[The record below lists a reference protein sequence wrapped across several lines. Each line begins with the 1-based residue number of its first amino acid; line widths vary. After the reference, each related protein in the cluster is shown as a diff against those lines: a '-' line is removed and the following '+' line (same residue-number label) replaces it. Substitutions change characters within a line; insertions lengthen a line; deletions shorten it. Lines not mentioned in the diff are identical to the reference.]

1 MWLQL
6 THILQPGVSERAAV
20 SPMLERQVRAR
31 VMRAHR
37 AVVGRVSQ
45 RAPVRGCSRGEGPVV
60 LRGAHSVQTVNRVVV
75 VGQAWSCLLV
85 PGVTVAAE
93 LQKG

>member
-20 SPMLERQVRAR
+20 PPMLVRQVRAR
-31 VMRAHR
+31 VMRAHG

-75 VGQAWSCLLV
+75 VGQAWRRLLV